1 MFNDECSPFKV
12 VKMSSNSFEITEEY
26 IDLRCTRTS
35 SAIPLFMVAVGV
47 LRPGYMVGLLF
58 LIVLS
63 LESRI

>member
-1 MFNDECSPFKV
+1 
-12 VKMSSNSFEITEEY
+12 MSSNSFEITEEY

-35 SAIPLFMVAVGV
+35 SAIPLFMVVVGV